1 VRVVSGQHLKFNAA
15 NGQSLKISVVNGQNA
30 KRAGQIFDLA
40 VAAVTIESMG
50 VTPPRVLLQF
60 VAYVIH
66 LITIDLGLQ
75 TD

>member
-50 VTPPRVLLQF
+50 VTPPGYYCNLLLMSS
-60 VAYVIH
+60 IW
-66 LITIDLGLQ
+66 LP
-75 TD
+75 